1 MMRKMVTTMAK
12 NKETFR
18 LPFAEQIEF
27 FKNKI
32 NLPTDNYLDLEGSEH
47 DYAFVVAGANRND
60 ILADFRAAIDSAIIA
75 GTTLD
80 AFRKDFDDI
89 VANYGWDYNGGR
101 SWRSRIIYDT
111 NLYSSYN
118 AGRYEQHQSMKA
130 YRPYLQYIHRDGQ
143 KNPRP
148 LHQSWDDLVLP
159 ADDPFWKSH
168 YPINA
173 YGCHCSVIAHSE
185 RSLKREGL
193 SLGTSPKIEYVTKV
207 LGKRSGNP
215 KTVTL
220 PEGIDYG
227 FDRIPG
233 TNRVDMPSKLLLDK
247 AISVP
252 PDLATNM
259 VSNVLQVAEVRSL
272 LNAEVKSMVDTVA
285 DEQLA
290 RGVSKSI
297 GVLPNDVVNALIEQD
312 LTPSSAILTLR
323 DTDVLKLIRNSSSL
337 PKTFLQNIA
346 DYLMSPEAVLLDST
360 QDEPV
365 LLYVVDMG
373 KGKGKAVISIINNVI
388 SSAEPFKPAT
398 AKTMQLLYGEVKS

>member
-1 MMRKMVTTMAK
+1 MTTPK
-12 NKETFR
+12 YKETFR

-27 FKNKI
+27 FKRKL
-32 NLPTDNYLDLEGSEH
+32 NLPTDSYLDLEGKEH

-60 ILADFRAAIDSAIIA
+60 ILADFRAAVDKAIID

-80 AFRKDFDDI
+80 EFRRDFDDI
-89 VANYGWDYNGGR
+89 VAKFGWDYNGGR
-101 SWRSRIIYDT
+101 RWRSRIIYDT

-118 AGRYEQHQSMKA
+118 AGRYEQQQSMKD
-130 YRPYLQYIHRDGQ
+130 YRPYLQYVHRDGQ
-143 KNPRP
+143 KHPRP

-159 ADDPFWKSH
+159 ADDPFWQSH

-193 SLGTSPKIEYVTKV
+193 SVGTSPKINYVTKE

-215 KTVTL
+215 KLVTL

-247 AISVP
+247 AIGTP
-252 PDLATNM
+252 PDLAANM
-259 VSNVLQVAEVRSL
+259 VANVLQVAEVRAL
-272 LNAEVKSMVDTVA
+272 LNKEVKAMVNTVA
-285 DEQLA
+285 QEQLA
-290 RGVSKSI
+290 RGISKSI
-297 GVLPNDVVNALIEQD
+297 GVLPNDVINALIAQD
-312 LTPSSAILTLR
+312 LAPASAIVALR
-323 DTDVLKLIRNSSSL
+323 DTDVLRLIKGSRSL
-337 PKTFLQNIA
+337 PKSFLQNLA
-346 DYLMSPEAVLLDST
+346 DYLINPEAVLLDTT
-360 QDEPV
+360 QDNPA

-373 KGKGKAVISIINNVI
+373 DGQGKAIISVTDNVINNAQPFSAAAI
-388 SSAEPFKPAT
+388 SS
-398 AKTMQLLYGEVKS
+398 MQVLYGEVTS

>member
-1 MMRKMVTTMAK
+1 MTTPK
-12 NKETFR
+12 YKETFR

-27 FKNKI
+27 FKNKL
-32 NLPTDNYLDLEGSEH
+32 NLPTDSYLDLEGKEH

-60 ILADFRAAIDSAIIA
+60 ILADFRAAVDKAIID

-80 AFRKDFDDI
+80 EFRRDFDDI
-89 VANYGWDYNGGR
+89 VAKFGWDYNGGR
-101 SWRSRIIYDT
+101 RWRSRIIYDT

-118 AGRYEQHQSMKA
+118 AGRYEQHQSMKD
-130 YRPYLQYIHRDGQ
+130 YRPYLQYVHRDGQ

-159 ADDPFWKSH
+159 ADDPFWTSH

-193 SLGTSPKIEYVTKV
+193 SVGTSPKIEYVTKV

-215 KTVTL
+215 KLVTL

-247 AISVP
+247 AIAVP
-252 PDLATNM
+252 PDLAANM
-259 VSNVLQVAEVRSL
+259 VGNVLQVAEVRAL
-272 LNAEVKSMVDTVA
+272 LNKEVKAMVDTVA

-297 GVLPNDVVNALIEQD
+297 GVLPEEVVNVLMAQD
-312 LTPSSAILTLR
+312 LTPTSAIVALR
-323 DTDVLKLIRNSSSL
+323 DTDVLKLIKDSSSL
-337 PKTFLQNIA
+337 PKSFMQNLA
-346 DYLMSPEAVLLDST
+346 DYLLSPEAVLLDTT
-360 QDEPV
+360 QDNPA

-373 KGKGKAVISIINNVI
+373 DGQGKAIISVTDNVI
-388 SSAEPFKPAT
+388 SSAQPFSAAAIKA
-398 AKTMQLLYGEVKS
+398 AQVLYGEVTS

>member
-1 MMRKMVTTMAK
+1 MAK

-32 NLPTDNYLDLEGSEH
+32 NLPTDNYLDLEGAEH

-297 GVLPNDVVNALIEQD
+297 GVLPSDVVNALIEQD

-365 LLYVVDMG
+365 LLYVVDIG

>member
-1 MMRKMVTTMAK
+1 MTTPK
-12 NKETFR
+12 YKETFR

-27 FKNKI
+27 FKNKL
-32 NLPTDNYLDLEGSEH
+32 NLPTDSYLDLEGKEH

-60 ILADFRAAIDSAIIA
+60 ILADFRQAIDKAIID

-80 AFRKDFDDI
+80 EFRKDFDDI
-89 VANYGWDYNGGR
+89 VAKFGWDYNGGR
-101 SWRSRIIYDT
+101 RWRSRIIYDT

-118 AGRYEQHQSMKA
+118 AGRYEQHQSMKD
-130 YRPYLQYIHRDGQ
+130 YRPYLQYVHRDGQ

-159 ADDPFWKSH
+159 ADDPFWTSH

-193 SLGTSPKIEYVTKV
+193 SVGTSPKIEYVTKV

-215 KTVTL
+215 KLVTL

-247 AISVP
+247 AIAVP
-252 PDLATNM
+252 PDLAANM
-259 VSNVLQVAEVRSL
+259 VGNVLQVAEVRAL
-272 LNAEVKSMVDTVA
+272 LNAEVKAMVDTVA

-297 GVLPNDVVNALIEQD
+297 GALPNDVVSALIEQD
-312 LTPSSAILTLR
+312 LTPTSAIITLR
-323 DTDVLKLIRNSSSL
+323 DTDVLKLIKDSRAL
-337 PKTFLQNIA
+337 PKSFLQNIA
-346 DYLMSPEAVLLDST
+346 DYLINPEAVLLDNT
-360 QDEPV
+360 QDTPA

-373 KGKGKAVISIINNVI
+373 DGQGKAVISVIDNVI
-388 SSAEPFKPAT
+388 SSAKPYNA
-398 AKTMQLLYGEVKS
+398 AAIKAAQVLYGEVTS

>member
-1 MMRKMVTTMAK
+1 MTTPK
-12 NKETFR
+12 YKETFR

-27 FKNKI
+27 FKNKL
-32 NLPTDNYLDLEGSEH
+32 NLPTDNYLDLEGAEH

-60 ILADFRAAIDSAIIA
+60 ILADFRAAVDKAIID

-80 AFRKDFDDI
+80 AFRKDFDNI

-101 SWRSRIIYDT
+101 RWRSRIIYDT

-118 AGRYEQHQSMKA
+118 AGRYEQHQSMA
-130 YRPYLQYIHRDGQ
+130 DYRPYLQYVHRDGQ

-148 LHQSWDDLVLP
+148 LHQGWDDLVLP
-159 ADDPFWKSH
+159 IDDPFWQSH

-173 YGCHCSVIAHSE
+173 YGCHCGVISHSE
-185 RSLKREGL
+185 TSLKREGL
-193 SLGTSPKIEYVTKV
+193 SVGTSPKINYITKV
-207 LGKRSGNP
+207 LGKRVGNQ

-252 PDLATNM
+252 PDLAANM
-259 VSNVLQVAEVRSL
+259 IGNVLQVAEVRAL
-272 LNAEVKSMVDTVA
+272 LHKEVKAMVDTVA
-285 DEQLA
+285 QEQLA

-297 GVLPNDVVNALIEQD
+297 GALPNDVVSALIEQD
-312 LTPSSAILTLR
+312 LAPPSAIIALR
-323 DTDVLKLIRNSSSL
+323 DTDVLKLMTDSTM
-337 PKTFLQNIA
+337 PKTFLQRIA
-346 DYLMSPEAVLLDST
+346 DYLIKPEAVLLDTT
-360 QDEPV
+360 QDKPA
-365 LLYVVDMG
+365 LLYVVDIG
-373 KGKGKAVISIINNVI
+373 DGKGKAVISVIDNII
-388 SSAEPFKPAT
+388 SSVKPFNPA
-398 AKTMQLLYGEVKS
+398 AIKAAQVLYGEVTS